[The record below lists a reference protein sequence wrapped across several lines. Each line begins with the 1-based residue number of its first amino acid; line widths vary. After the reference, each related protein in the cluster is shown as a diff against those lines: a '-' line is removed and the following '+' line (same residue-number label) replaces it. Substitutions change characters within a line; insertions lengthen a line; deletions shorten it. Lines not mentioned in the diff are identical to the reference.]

1 MSTNR
6 TAKRTATTNTPAREA
21 YISFNRDEWAALE
34 LVGYRERWTYMQLK
48 WLANFKTGVVGNF
61 GKQKLTYT
69 ALAKL
74 ITAPG
79 VQGRGMGNTDDTQA
93 RDILQRL
100 QAVGLVGDINTR
112 TKGGLTF
119 DLLLSPINRKSTKST
134 GQVAEQAAP
143 LNISPEQEGHDRFI
157 FPDQP
162 DDEGPFSPDDDVP
175 SFLQERVS
183 TGLAADFPFPQSVMT
198 LKESNNNTGVPP
210 TAYAAGAPHSR
221 SPFAAASPELTAQ
234 GNTKPLPPG
243 QRTLS
248 ARDIQQNLA
257 DDWTCSNTDTYEAL
271 ALYRKWSMNGI
282 TQDLLDEAKEADA
295 AGQDPHSYTYTPMA
309 LAPFLAN
316 RLSA

>member
-6 TAKRTATTNTPAREA
+6 TTKRTTTTNTPAREA
-21 YISFNRDEWAALE
+21 YVSFNRDEWAALE
-34 LVGYRERWTYMQLK
+34 LVGYRERWAYMQLK

-61 GKQKLTYT
+61 GKQKVTYT
-69 ALAKL
+69 ALSKL

-79 VQGRGMGNTDDTQA
+79 VQGRGMGKTDDTQA

-112 TKGGLTF
+112 TNGGLTF
-119 DLLLSPINRKSTKST
+119 DLLLSPINRKCTKPSE
-134 GQVAEQAAP
+134 QVAEQAAP
-143 LNISPEQEGHDRFI
+143 LNISPEQEGHGGHI

-175 SFLQERVS
+175 SFLQEPVS
-183 TGLAADFPFPQSVMT
+183 TGLAADFPSPQSVMT

-221 SPFAAASPELTAQ
+221 SHFAAASPELNAQ
-234 GNTKPLPPG
+234 TNTKPLPPG

-248 ARDIQQNLA
+248 AQDIQQDLA
-257 DDWTCSNTDTYEAL
+257 DDWTCSKTDSSQAWD
-271 ALYRKWSMNGI
+271 LYQKWSMQGI
-282 TQDLLDEAKEADA
+282 TQELLDEAKETGA
-295 AGQDPHSYTYTPMA
+295 AGQDPYSYTYTPMA